1 MKEVTGIAKNIKTLR
16 EHHDISQVELAK
28 MLDVTDR
35 AISAWETG
43 IKEPRIKNIRKIA
56 EIFNISPS
64 EIMDGDLETYYKRK
78 TSPTPAE
85 AEAREVNADQIIKA
99 FVDAGIMP
107 GGMDLT
113 DEDLRFLK
121 VVFRTIVDWFAQR
134 DKGAK

>member
-64 EIMDGDLETYYKRK
+64 EIMDGDLETYYKTKKSPAPAAAETREL
-78 TSPTPAE
+78 TREELIDILMRLRILRSPTDTLSD
-85 AEAREVNADQIIKA
+85 ADFK
-99 FVDAGIMP
+99 
-107 GGMDLT
+107 
-113 DEDLRFLK
+113 FLMH
-121 VVFRTIVDWFAQR
+121 VISVLDDWFSQR
-134 DKGAK
+134 E

>member
-64 EIMDGDLETYYKRK
+64 EIMDGDLETYYKSK
-78 TSPTPAE
+78 TSPAPAE
-85 AEAREVNADQIIKA
+85 AETGEVTREMSIQLLKA
-99 FVDAGIMP
+99 LGLLDKSGNLSDD
-107 GGMDLT
+107 DLAFLGYIVGLL
-113 DEDLRFLK
+113 EWRFG
-121 VVFRTIVDWFAQR
+121 DHS
-134 DKGAK
+134 

>member
-64 EIMDGDLETYYKRK
+64 EIMDGDLETYYKSK
-78 TSPTPAE
+78 TSPAPAK
-85 AEAREVNADQIIKA
+85 AETGEVTREMSIQLLKA
-99 FVDAGIMP
+99 LGLLDKSGNLSDD
-107 GGMDLT
+107 DLAFLGYIVGLL
-113 DEDLRFLK
+113 EWRFG
-121 VVFRTIVDWFAQR
+121 DHS
-134 DKGAK
+134 